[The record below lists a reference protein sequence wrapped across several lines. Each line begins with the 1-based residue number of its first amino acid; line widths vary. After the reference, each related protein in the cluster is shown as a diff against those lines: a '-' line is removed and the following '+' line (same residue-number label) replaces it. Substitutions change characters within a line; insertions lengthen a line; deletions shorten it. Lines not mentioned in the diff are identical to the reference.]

1 MSTSVIN
8 LDSRISRLLGQL
20 RGISKMTKEKR
31 ECIEILQ
38 QISAV
43 KKAINGLTHE
53 ILTEYFQEEMTPK
66 KRKELETVLTRVI
79 DL

>member
-1 MSTSVIN
+1 MATSVLN

-20 RGISKMTKEKR
+20 RGISKMAKEQR
-31 ECIEILQ
+31 DCVEILQ

-53 ILTEYFQEEMTPK
+53 ILMSYFDEEMTTK
-66 KRKELETVLTRVI
+66 KRNELETVMERVI